1 MDSVFNE
8 GFQAMPVGWQLWMYW
23 MMAINTASI
32 VFVKNHVAARA
43 VFVVWILNAGC
54 MMLAAE
60 VVGFTR
66 ILGLVHVVFWTPLA
80 IYLYKE
86 LNDSEASRAFLI
98 WMRVL
103 LLTIVAS
110 LILDYLDV
118 IRYILGDRG

>member
-1 MDSVFNE
+1 MDSAFNE
-8 GFQAMPVGWQLWMYW
+8 GFQAMAVGWQLWIYW

-32 VFVKNHVAARA
+32 VFIKNHVAARA
-43 VFVVWILNAGC
+43 VFVVWMLNGGC

-60 VVGFTR
+60 VVGYTR
-66 ILGLVHVVFWTPLA
+66 ILGLVHVVFWTPLVV
-80 IYLYKE
+80 YLYRE
-86 LNDSEASRAFLI
+86 LKDSEASGAFLI

-103 LLTIVAS
+103 LLTIIAS